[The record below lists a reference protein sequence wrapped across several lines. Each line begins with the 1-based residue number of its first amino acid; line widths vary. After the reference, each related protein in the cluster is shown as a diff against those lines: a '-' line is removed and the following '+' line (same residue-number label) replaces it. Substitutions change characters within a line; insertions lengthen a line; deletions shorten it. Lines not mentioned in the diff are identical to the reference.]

1 MPTKEYISIPEAAE
15 RIGVSHM
22 TLRSYIKQGKIKVD
36 RVLPSGR
43 KQFKVKTVD
52 EFIKT
57 LNLK

>member
-1 MPTKEYISIPEAAE
+1 MPTKDYISIPEAAE
-15 RIGVSHM
+15 MVGVSHM

-43 KQFKVKTVD
+43 KQFNVKTVE

>member
-1 MPTKEYISIPEAAE
+1 MSTKDYISIPEAAE
-15 RIGVSHM
+15 MVGVSHM
-22 TLRSYIKQGKIKVD
+22 TMRSYIKQGKIKVD

-43 KQFKVKTVD
+43 KQFKVKTVE

>member
-1 MPTKEYISIPEAAE
+1 MPTKEYISIPDAAE
-15 RIGVSHM
+15 MVGVSHM
-22 TLRSYIKQGKIKVD
+22 TMRSYIKQGKIKVD

-43 KQFKVKTVD
+43 KQFKLKTVE

>member
-1 MPTKEYISIPEAAE
+1 MPAKEYISIPEAAE
-15 RIGVSHM
+15 MVGVSHM
-22 TLRSYIKQGKIKVD
+22 TMRSYIKHGKIKVD

-43 KQFKVKTVD
+43 KQFNVKTVE